1 MKRCKD
7 EPAEMA
13 DRLSDDDDWR
23 LPVGET
29 LDERRAR
36 LILARFGPEARRIS
50 QDLAAR
56 LRVER
61 PGGRVE
67 GKVYELATLL
77 HAYRHPR
84 SADLAGIGL
93 GFVAYEPSGGGI
105 MTIPIVL
112 AWNSGRVAAKE

>member
-1 MKRCKD
+1 M
-7 EPAEMA
+7 
-13 DRLSDDDDWR
+13 DDDDWR
-23 LPVGET
+23 LPVGEI

-36 LILARFGPEARRIS
+36 RILARFGPTVEWIS

-56 LRVER
+56 LRAEL
-61 PGGRVE
+61 PGRKVD
-67 GKVYELATLL
+67 GKVYEVATLL

-93 GFVAYEPSGGGI
+93 GYVAYAPRGGGS

-112 AWNSGRVAAKE
+112 AWHSGRVAAKE

>member
-1 MKRCKD
+1 M
-7 EPAEMA
+7 
-13 DRLSDDDDWR
+13 DDDDWR
-23 LPVGET
+23 LPVGEI
-29 LDERRAR
+29 LDEQRAR
-36 LILARFGPEARRIS
+36 RILARFGPAVERIS

-56 LRVER
+56 LRAEL
-61 PGGRVE
+61 PGRKVD
-67 GKVYELATLL
+67 GKVYEVATLL

>member
-1 MKRCKD
+1 MRD
-7 EPAEMA
+7 A
-13 DRLSDDDDWR
+13 DAWR

-29 LDERRAR
+29 LDERRAL